1 MTRPFKSRKRRPR
14 ALLLVSMAL
23 LHPSLSFSASLHHSR
38 RHCRPNISPI
48 TLHINRYNEPSQ
60 PLSSWR
66 QFHQSISNSFLSTFI
81 CTQLPFAANAAT
93 KLETFTDAD
102 YGFHLST
109 PIEWKKTIQTLP
121 GRHKALFFTPD
132 NNDGIIDTL
141 LIIAYAPVR
150 DDFTSL
156 SSFVSVDAVAQA
168 TILPKGELGGT
179 ADNSR
184 MISAGETYLVQKNMQ
199 CNSMH

>member
-1 MTRPFKSRKRRPR
+1 MVSARPLLAAFSLLPILTTEFQSSINAAAPALSR
-14 ALLLVSMAL
+14 
-23 LHPSLSFSASLHHSR
+23 HHLSAQRTS
-38 RHCRPNISPI
+38 
-48 TLHINRYNEPSQ
+48 TEDEPSQ
-60 PLSSWR
+60 PLSSRR
-66 QFHQSISNSFLSTFI
+66 QFHQSISNSLLSTFI

-102 YGFHLST
+102 YGFRLST
-109 PIEWKKTIQTLP
+109 PIEWKKTIQTLS
-121 GRHKALFFTPD
+121 GRRKALFFTPD

-141 LIIAYAPVR
+141 LIIAYTPVR

-156 SSFVSVDAVAQA
+156 SSFGSVDAVAQA

-184 MISAGETYLVQKNMQ
+184 MISAGETYLV
-199 CNSMH
+199 